1 MASRLTPC
9 PSCTRHV
16 KVGSATCPFCGCEVP
31 ADVPLRAAP
40 GAGPLTRAAIFFAGA
55 AVATACSDQTQSMV
69 SYGVFID
76 GGSLPDAVPD
86 VGQGSAHYGVFIDA
100 HTLPPEQDAGAAK
113 DAATDSGEPGTRA
126 DGGQ

>member
-76 GGSLPDAVPD
+76 
-86 VGQGSAHYGVFIDA
+86 A